1 MAGTQSISYIFNC
14 SFLNWN
20 WLLVK
25 MYMCLSSSKP
35 AWHFTFFKQMLHNVT
50 QAGVNTATE
59 FPRRERNKSAVLFI
73 EEHFHFNSGYT
84 DATCF
89 GLFIACVIFIKNIKY
104 HQMSFKGVVFGDRFN
119 ISLPFFLQWCK
130 CCNVLHRP

>member
-50 QAGVNTATE
+50 QTVNTATE
-59 FPRRERNKSAVLFI
+59 FPRRERNQSVVLFI

-84 DATCF
+84 DAACF
-89 GLFIACVIFIKNIKY
+89 GRFIARVIFIKNIKY
-104 HQMSFKGVVFGDRFN
+104 HQMSFKRVVFGSSKLRQ
-119 ISLPFFLQWCK
+119 IQYFFTLFFT
-130 CCNVLHRP
+130 VL